1 MRSILS
7 QEKLKYFKNT
17 KDINVMGYEMGLVA
31 IIMQMGIS
39 IMESGRM
46 IGIMVMVA
54 FIDARRMLEVK
65 AKILVL

>member
-1 MRSILS
+1 
-7 QEKLKYFKNT
+7 
-17 KDINVMGYEMGLVA
+17 MGYEMDLVP

-54 FIDARRMLEVK
+54 FTDARRILEVK
-65 AKILVL
+65 AKIVVL